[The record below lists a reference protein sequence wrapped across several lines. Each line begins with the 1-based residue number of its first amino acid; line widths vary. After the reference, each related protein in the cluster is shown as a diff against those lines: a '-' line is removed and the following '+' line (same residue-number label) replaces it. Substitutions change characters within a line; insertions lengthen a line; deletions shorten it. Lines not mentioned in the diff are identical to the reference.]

1 MKDIVLDLGLEE
13 YQLSDK
19 NGKVRAVVEFNPTD
33 MYFVERLSNVFERME
48 GLQDKYKGQ
57 IEAAKDGVSAFNVAR
72 KIDADMHKIVDD
84 LFGEKG
90 ITEKIYGK
98 MSLYALGAN
107 QIPVWAN
114 LLLPI
119 MDEVDGAV
127 KAAQKES
134 SPKLQ
139 EYLNK
144 YNY

>member
-1 MKDIVLDLGLEE
+1 MKELVLDLGLEE

-57 IEAAKDGVSAFNVAR
+57 IEAAKDGMSAFNVAR

-134 SPKLQ
+134 NPKLQ

>member
-13 YQLSDK
+13 YQLSDR

-107 QIPVWAN
+107 QVPVWAN